1 MKSSTDKL
9 IYWLAEVTKDHYD
22 IVGKKC
28 ANLGEMTRAGFHV
41 PQGFALSLDAY
52 DKFMRQT
59 GALEEVKTY
68 LLSFKADPHDP
79 AELPKW
85 QQASDVIRGI
95 VESKP
100 MPAEMADAI
109 LPYYAEVSRR
119 TGIKDCPVATRSA
132 GAASHPGQYETFL
145 HVRGGEDVLQ
155 NIIRVWGSTF
165 NQRSLVARARGNY
178 AVEYDPIGVAVLQ
191 MVNAKAA
198 GVIFTLNP
206 ATGDRAKIM
215 IGGNWGLG
223 ESVVSGSVT
232 PDEWMLD
239 KVVLEIIKRTI
250 SPKDIEYIVDLSG
263 KVIVANIPPDRQNVP
278 CLTDQEVLGLA
289 KGGKKIEQHY
299 GEPQDIEWVIDKDLS
314 LSDSIFFVQTRPET
328 TWKEK
333 AKEAKLTSA
342 GDAKKDVVQFWMT
355 VKA

>member
-1 MKSSTDKL
+1 MTGSGKW
-9 IYWLAEVTKDHYD
+9 IYWLEEVTKEHSD

-41 PQGFALSLDAY
+41 PQGFALSLEAY
-52 DKFMRQT
+52 DRFLKET
-59 GALEEVKTY
+59 GALEDMKHY
-68 LLSFKADPHDP
+68 LASFRADPHDP

-85 QQASDVIRGI
+85 QQASDMLRVI

-100 MPAEMADAI
+100 MPVEMADAI
-109 LPYYAEVSRR
+109 LSYYAEVCGR
-119 TGIKDCPVATRSA
+119 TKTKECPVATRSA
-132 GAASHPGQYETFL
+132 GPASHPGQYETFL
-145 HVRGGEDVLQ
+145 HVAGEQEVLR

-165 NQRSLVARARGNY
+165 NQRSLVARARGGY

-198 GVIFTLNP
+198 GVMFTLNP

-232 PDEWMLD
+232 PDEWMVD
-239 KVVLEIIKRTI
+239 KVVMEIIKRTV
-250 SPKDIEYIVDLSG
+250 SPKGIEHIVDPFG
-263 KVIVANIPPDRQNVP
+263 NVIVSDIPLERQNTP
-278 CLTDQEVLGLA
+278 CLTDQEVIELA
-289 KGGKKIEQHY
+289 KGGKRIEQHY
-299 GEPQDIEWVIDKDLS
+299 GEPQDIEWVTDKDLA
-314 LSDSIFFVQTRPET
+314 LPESIFFVQTRPET

-333 AKEAKLTSA
+333 AKEAKLTST

-355 VKA
+355 VKG

>member
-1 MKSSTDKL
+1 MTSDTDTW
-9 IYWLAEVTKDHYD
+9 IYWLQEVTKEHYAV
-22 IVGKKC
+22 VGKKC

-41 PQGFALSLDAY
+41 PAGFALSLDAY
-52 DKFMRQT
+52 DKFMRST
-59 GALEEVKTY
+59 GALEEVKTF
-68 LLSFKADPHDP
+68 LASFTADAHDP

-85 QQASDVIRGI
+85 QQASDVLREI

-100 MPAEMADAI
+100 MPAAMADVI
-109 LPYYAEVSRR
+109 LTHYADVCRK
-119 TGIKDCPVATRSA
+119 TGSKDCPVATRSA

-145 HVRGGEDVLQ
+145 HVTGEQEVLR
-155 NIIRVWGSTF
+155 NIIKVWSSTF
-165 NQRSLVARARGNY
+165 NQRSLVARARGGC

-198 GVIFTLNP
+198 GVMLTLNP

-215 IGGNWGLG
+215 LGGNWGLG

-232 PDEWMLD
+232 PDEWMVD
-239 KVVLEIIKRTI
+239 KVVMEIIKRTI
-250 SPKDIEYIVDLSG
+250 SLKGIEYIVDTSG
-263 KVIVANIPPDRQNVP
+263 QVVVADIPPERQSVP
-278 CLTDQEVLGLA
+278 CLTDEEVLGLA
-289 KGGKKIEQHY
+289 KGGKSIEQHY
-299 GEPQDIEWVIDKDLS
+299 GEPQDIEWVIDKDLA
-314 LSDSIFFVQTRPET
+314 LPESIFFVQTRPET

-333 AKEAKLTSA
+333 AKEAKLSST